1 MALYTI
7 EYNTGSKDN
16 PSDWNEITASY
27 SGSVPQSAL
36 NEYLVNYIGTTKAY
50 FKTYITGFSTG
61 SSLADYDI
69 KLVGGMD
76 LSFTSYYTVKEH
88 KYMCVVNRGEYNS
101 TSNPS
106 LYDVSG
112 SIKSLI
118 IQPNTYQE
126 TSGDDDD
133 FITTVRDENF
143 HTFAT
148 GIGLYD
154 DSLQLVAYAKFANP
168 IKIEKDFDSVFVVK
182 FDV

>member
-1 MALYTI
+1 MSLYI
-7 EYNTGSKDN
+7 VEYSTDGKNT
-16 PSDWNEITASY
+16 WNEITSSY

-36 NEYLVNYIGTTKAY
+36 NEYLYTYVTGSTKAY
-50 FKTYITGFSTG
+50 FRTYISGSNTG
-61 SSLADYDI
+61 SALSDY
-69 KLVGGMD
+69 KEYFVGGMD

-112 SIKSLI
+112 SIK
-118 IQPNTYQE
+118 
-126 TSGDDDD
+126 TS
-133 FITTVRDENF
+133 ITQVDTDADPIVTIRDENF

-168 IKIEKDFDSVFVVK
+168 IKIEKDFDSVFIVK